1 MTPETFKQLL
11 AKHHAGTLTP
21 EEAELLNT
29 LLHLPEK
36 RSTLEQLFD
45 EDFAS
50 ADFASA
56 TDPETLGLIYQHIQ
70 LATATPAPKV
80 RRMNWPRWAAA
91 AAILLLAGIGAYWY
105 QSGLPHP
112 PNEIAQQATITLP
125 HNKAVL
131 TLSDGSTITLD
142 SSKAGLLAAQGNTQ
156 VQQNAGN
163 QLTYNTTGK
172 SSTTITHNT
181 LTVPCGSQPVEV
193 ILTDGSHVWVNVA
206 SAITFPTAFSGPER
220 KVEITGEAYFEIAGQ
235 ATIPFKVLLPGTDGK
250 RTEVQVLGTRFNVN
264 TYTDEGPQKVTL
276 LQGAVKV
283 LHGNQSLK
291 MVPGQQIQVTDQQI
305 KLMSDPDLSEV
316 MAWKNG
322 QFSFVGA
329 NLTTVMRQVARW
341 YDLEVEFQDQITDP
355 YTIRIARDVPAEK
368 LFRFIEMSGGV
379 KLEIKGKKVIVKK

>member
-1 MTPETFKQLL
+1 MTPEIFKQLL

-21 EEAELLNT
+21 DEAALLKT
-29 LLHLPEK
+29 LLHSSEK
-36 RSTLEQLFD
+36 RNTLEQLFD

-50 ADFASA
+50 ADFTSTA
-56 TDPETLGLIYQHIQ
+56 DPETLGLIYQHIQ
-70 LATATPAPKV
+70 LATAAPAPKV
-80 RRMNWPRWAAA
+80 RRINWPRWAAA
-91 AAILLLAGIGAYWY
+91 AAILLLAGTGAYWY
-105 QSGLPHP
+105 QSSLPHQP
-112 PNEIAQQATITLP
+112 GETVQQATVTLP

-131 TLSDGSTITLD
+131 TLADGSTITLD
-142 SSKAGLLAAQGNTQ
+142 SSKSGLLAAQGNTQ
-156 VQQNAGN
+156 VLQNAGN
-163 QLTYNTTGK
+163 QLTYHATGK
-172 SSTTITHNT
+172 SSSTITYNT
-181 LTVPCGSQPVEV
+181 LTVPRGSQPVAI
-193 ILTDGSHVWVNVA
+193 ILADGSHVWVNVA

-235 ATIPFKVLLPGTDGK
+235 SATPFKVLLPGTDGQ

-276 LQGAVKV
+276 LQGAVKIQ
-283 LHGNQSLK
+283 HGNQSLK
-291 MVPGQQIQVTDQQI
+291 MIPGQQIQVADQQI
-305 KLMSDPDLSEV
+305 KLVADPDLSEV

-379 KLEIKGKKVIVKK
+379 KLEIKGKTVIVKK